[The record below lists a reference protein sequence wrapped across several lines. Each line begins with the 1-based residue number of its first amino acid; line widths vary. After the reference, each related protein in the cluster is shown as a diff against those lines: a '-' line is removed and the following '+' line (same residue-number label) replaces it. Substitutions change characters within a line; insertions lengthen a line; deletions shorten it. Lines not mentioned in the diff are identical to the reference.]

1 MKKINLKDYE
11 EIVKVAKLYL
21 EGCQKGDSSIMKPA
35 FHKNA
40 TINGEPIKTLFD
52 GADSAGATNSTGR
65 VDVLEVNNDIAVI
78 RVTMENYFGSDYVDL
93 HMLKK
98 FADGWK
104 IVAKVFTDNK

>member
-11 EIVKVAKLYL
+11 EIVSVANLYL
-21 EGCQKGDSSIMKPA
+21 EGCQKGNSSIMKSA

-40 TINGEPIKTLFD
+40 TINGEPIQNLFD
-52 GADSAGATNSTGR
+52 GADAAGATNSNGR

-78 RVTMENYFGSDYVDL
+78 RVTMENYFGADYVDL

-98 FADGWK
+98 FDDGWK
-104 IVAKVFTDNK
+104 IVAKVFIDNK